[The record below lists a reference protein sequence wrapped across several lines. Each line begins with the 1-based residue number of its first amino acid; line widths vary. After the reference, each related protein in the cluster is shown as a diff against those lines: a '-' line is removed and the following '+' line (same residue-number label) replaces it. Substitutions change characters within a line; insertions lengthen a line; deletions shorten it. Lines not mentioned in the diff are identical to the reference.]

1 MNEKFF
7 ALSNRPQS
15 HEAFNEAKTRMLKVV
30 KFTVRLEWMT
40 YLRSDEQKIHY
51 YFSEKNRVLLRQQRQ
66 RLWQRR
72 RPIFFC
78 DKKNRVSKYLFVKL
92 PIWFQITVWK
102 KFFREIN
109 YYFVTSVKN
118 CFHEIF
124 VKWEWTSRFSPR
136 LKIFRENNFQCKTC

>member
-15 HEAFNEAKTRMLKVV
+15 HEAFYEAKTRMLKVV

-72 RPIFFC
+72 PIFSVIR
-78 DKKNRVSKYLFVKL
+78 KNRKNRLSKNSWNCPFGFKSQYCSVQKREILSHLTKTQCSQ
-92 PIWFQITVWK
+92 IFQIRNFVENYGLTS
-102 KFFREIN
+102 FFQISSE
-109 YYFVTSVKN
+109 
-118 CFHEIF
+118 
-124 VKWEWTSRFSPR
+124 
-136 LKIFRENNFQCKTC
+136 